1 MRNPLPSLSR
11 SIWRRAGGRDGARG
25 QSLVELALAL
35 PVILLLTLIALDFG
49 RVYLGYINLQNM
61 ARIGANYAA
70 NDPDAWGTPA
80 DTDAQTQYRNQILAD
95 ASATNC
101 QLPQSGGQPVVPDP
115 IFTDVT
121 GDGNPTGLGDTG
133 TVRITCTFGVI
144 TPFISNILGGSVQV
158 TAESNFAVKTGVS
171 AIATG
176 GGTPGGGSAPN
187 AAFSGN
193 GTISPNSITVIG
205 PTVDVE
211 FRDTSGGNPTEWA
224 WNFADGTTSNAQ
236 DPLQHTFS
244 CAFSSCQYVVT
255 MTATNILGSSSAS
268 MTVTVVGSSDVN
280 FTSDTQAGNAPLTVQ
295 FTDASTAG
303 GTTWDWD
310 FGDGDTGTGATVS
323 HQYDTPGSY
332 DVSLTVTY
340 PDPVG
345 QLTTTKTGY
354 ITVTVGMC
362 TVPSLTGVRFND
374 ALARWRAAPYNFTG
388 IVIRASGAPSGNF
401 IITAQDLTATDLA
414 PCNSNVTV
422 SRP

>member
-11 SIWRRAGGRDGARG
+11 LLRHRAGGRDGARG

-158 TAESNFAVKTGVS
+158 TAPPYVRSSK
-171 AIATG
+171 
-176 GGTPGGGSAPN
+176 P
-187 AAFSGN
+187 
-193 GTISPNSITVIG
+193 
-205 PTVDVE
+205 
-211 FRDTSGGNPTEWA
+211 
-224 WNFADGTTSNAQ
+224 
-236 DPLQHTFS
+236 
-244 CAFSSCQYVVT
+244 FSSSERKSWRIVT
-255 MTATNILGSSSAS
+255 VLTCIASLRVLTETRPFLRSSSRMARRRS
-268 MTVTVVGSSDVN
+268 STNSGSDMV
-280 FTSDTQAGNAPLTVQ
+280 DTT
-295 FTDASTAG
+295 FWRTYTDI
-303 GTTWDWD
+303 
-310 FGDGDTGTGATVS
+310 
-323 HQYDTPGSY
+323 
-332 DVSLTVTY
+332 
-340 PDPVG
+340 
-345 QLTTTKTGY
+345 K
-354 ITVTVGMC
+354 
-362 TVPSLTGVRFND
+362 
-374 ALARWRAAPYNFTG
+374 
-388 IVIRASGAPSGNF
+388 
-401 IITAQDLTATDLA
+401 
-414 PCNSNVTV
+414 
-422 SRP
+422 